1 MILSEKDGK
10 LFYELWLPLLDYV
23 NEKYKVNKKL
33 RNMADAR
40 TLNPEEVKE
49 IADVLW
55 NHVDIID
62 QYLDEC
68 ATEMPD
74 DHRQIISGWKYC
86 LQGKFVLERNL
97 KKGSILISGEDEKV
111 YQVQGIISSFE
122 EMFPSA
128 SLPVLMDA
136 TLIPFR
142 DVIITDGLFM
152 AYPVMIGSNMK
163 KQFKEIYMAAKNN
176 GEIIRTMEKNQR
188 PDTLE
193 KGPDS
198 PGKVVDLQ
206 KKRAEL
212 QKKKAD
218 VQKGSWKGF
227 RKLVNKCYDNMIGSN
242 KDGSCWMQ
250 AFELL
255 KELVLEERRKNPAY
269 APRLDILD
277 DVTDYEYDIQG
288 WMEDCLDEMD
298 VRGDY
303 ETLLKMCDDLLTLFA
318 WPGYSGS
325 DIKFKKV
332 CTLGV
337 MGKGDEAKRFC
348 EEWMRIEPENVI
360 AATAGIYSFMSVGEL
375 DAAEALVKRFIK
387 KDTECTEEND
397 VIFTAASDLYL
408 VMGKKREKKRI
419 DREIKKYEKEIEEYF
434 FGGDADEF
442 DESLLDFL
450 EDEDLPFE

>member
-1 MILSEKDGK
+1 MKLSEKDGQ

-23 NEKYKVNKKL
+23 NKKYKVNKKL
-33 RNMADAR
+33 KNIADPGM
-40 TLNPEEVKE
+40 LNPAEVKE

-55 NHVDIID
+55 NHVDVID
-62 QYLDEC
+62 QYLDEY
-68 ATEMPD
+68 ASEMPD
-74 DHRQIISGWKYC
+74 DHKQIISSWKYC

-122 EMFPSA
+122 EMFSYGP
-128 SLPVLMDA
+128 LPVLMEA

-142 DVIITDGLFM
+142 DVIITDGLVM
-152 AYPVMIGSNMK
+152 AYPVVIGNNMK
-163 KQFKEIYMAAKNN
+163 KQFKEIYMAAKNS
-176 GEIIRTMEKNQR
+176 GEIIRTLGKEQR
-188 PDTLE
+188 SDVLE
-193 KGPDS
+193 KRSDS

-206 KKRAEL
+206 KKRAEM

-218 VQKGSWKGF
+218 VQKGSWKRF
-227 RKLVNKCYDNMIGSN
+227 RKLVSKCYDNMIGAN
-242 KDGSCWMQ
+242 MDDSCWMQ

-255 KELVLEERRKNPAY
+255 KELVLDERRKNPAY
-269 APRLDILD
+269 APQLDILD

-298 VRGDY
+298 MREDHK
-303 ETLLKMCDDLLTLFA
+303 TLLKMCDDLLTLFA

-332 CTLGV
+332 FTLRT
-337 MGKGDEAKRFC
+337 MGREDEARRFC
-348 EEWMRIEPENVI
+348 EEWLRIEPENVI
-360 AATAGIYSFMSVGEL
+360 AAAAGIYIFMDAREL
-375 DAAEALVKRFIK
+375 DAAEALVKQFIK

-397 VIFTAASDLYL
+397 VIFMAASVLYH
-408 VMGKKREKKRI
+408 VMGKKREQKRI
-419 DREIKKYEKEIEEYF
+419 DRAIEKYEKELKEHF
-434 FGGDADEF
+434 FGEDV

-450 EDEDLPFE
+450 EDEDLPFY